1 MSITTRVMVEPETAV
16 QLLDCGDKAE
26 LCDSRGVVLGTF
38 QPTVSKNPDDYA
50 WLRTQVS
57 DEEIAKRTEKAGGR
71 TTVEVYSQL
80 LKLAS
85 EKLGAGPIRARS

>member
-1 MSITTRVMVEPETAV
+1 MSMTTRVMVEPETAV
-16 QLLDCGDKAE
+16 QLLDCGEKAE

-38 QPTVSKNPDDYA
+38 QPTVSKDPADYA
-50 WLRTQVS
+50 WLRAQVS
-57 DEEIAKRTEKAGGR
+57 DEEIAKRIEKADGR

-85 EKLGAGPIRARS
+85 EKLGPGPISARS

>member
-1 MSITTRVMVEPETAV
+1 MSMTTCVMVEPETAV
-16 QLLDCGDKAE
+16 QLLDCGEKAE

-38 QPTVSKNPDDYA
+38 QPTVSKDPADYA
-50 WLRTQVS
+50 WLRAQVS
-57 DEEIAKRTEKAGGR
+57 DEEIAKRIEKADGR

-85 EKLGAGPIRARS
+85 EKLGPGPISARS